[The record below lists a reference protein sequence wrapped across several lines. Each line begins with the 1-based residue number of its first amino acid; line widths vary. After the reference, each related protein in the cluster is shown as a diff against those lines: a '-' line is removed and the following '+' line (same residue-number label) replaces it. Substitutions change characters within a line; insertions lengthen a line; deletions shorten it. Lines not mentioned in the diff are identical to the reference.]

1 MIIGIPTEVKD
12 NEYRVA
18 ATPEGVRELAA
29 AGHEVVLQ
37 SGAGEGSAIGDEEYA
52 RAGARI
58 APDADEVF
66 ARADMILKV
75 KEPQPEEYARFRP
88 GQLLF
93 TFLHLAADRALTEFL
108 AERDVTSVAYETVQL
123 PDRSLPLLAPM
134 SEIAGRMAPSSW
146 NVRAAGAGSSW
157 AAPRA
162 SPPHEWWCSAPGWPA
177 ATPRGS
183 PREWRRRSPSS
194 I

>member
-134 SEIAGRMAPSSW
+134 S
-146 NVRAAGAGSSW
+146 VRPAGAASSW

-162 SPPHEWWCSAPGWPA
+162 SPPRAWSCSAPGWPA